1 MSSFLNDIEQNSP
14 DAVRRLSSTQEPPDT
29 AAIPATVIAQPAA
42 AEDDDDPR
50 TPLPDQREIIED
62 RRRLGDLEQEVHK
75 YRCLLDEVNLHMAAQ
90 QAAHD
95 DALCRKP
102 MAFFKTGLESPLT
115 HRIFTCL
122 GVKLDEKKRILTPKN
137 YQP

>member
-14 DAVRRLSSTQEPPDT
+14 DAVRRLFSTQEPPDT

-95 DALCRKP
+95 DAMATSHAQSQIQINQLLATTCEILLCIC
-102 MAFFKTGLESPLT
+102 AG
-115 HRIFTCL
+115 
-122 GVKLDEKKRILTPKN
+122 
-137 YQP
+137 